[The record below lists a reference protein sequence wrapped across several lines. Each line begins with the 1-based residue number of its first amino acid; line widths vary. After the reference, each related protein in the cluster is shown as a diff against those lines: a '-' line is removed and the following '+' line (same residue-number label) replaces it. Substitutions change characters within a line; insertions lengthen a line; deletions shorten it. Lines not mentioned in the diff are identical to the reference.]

1 MFPDGKDIGMSEN
14 LTGLVLKCLGGFYYV
29 QCGDTV
35 YSCRARGKFRKDRIS
50 PYAGDRVNITLS
62 TTPDE
67 NLEGYVQEILPRR
80 NFLVRPPL
88 ANLDKL
94 FVVSSVSDPQ
104 PSTLIIDKTIA
115 AAEIKGIEP
124 VLVFTKTDLD
134 DPTQLKETYG
144 SIGIRCYFVSA
155 VDGVGIDALRPE
167 LKGCISAFTGN
178 SGVGKST
185 LLNALIPELVLE
197 TGEISRKLGRGRHTT
212 RHVELYPVDGGY
224 VADTPGFSTMD
235 IERYELF
242 RKEELPQGFRE
253 FEPYLDECRFTS
265 CSHTCEKGCA
275 VLQAVNDGLIP
286 RSRIESYITMYNEV
300 KDIKEWQ
307 LSKTKNA

>member
-1 MFPDGKDIGMSEN
+1 MSEN

-29 QCGDTV
+29 LCADTV

-50 PYAGDRVNITLS
+50 PYAGDRVTITLS
-62 TTPDE
+62 ETPDE
-67 NLEGYVQEILPRR
+67 NIEGYVQEILPRK
-80 NFLVRPPL
+80 NALVRPPL

-94 FVVSSVSDPQ
+94 FIVSSVSDPQ

-134 DPTQLKETYG
+134 DPTALKEIYG

-155 VDGVGIDALRPE
+155 VDGVGIEALRPE
-167 LKGCISAFTGN
+167 LNGCVSAFTGN

-185 LLNALIPELVLE
+185 LLNALMPKLVLE

-212 RHVELYPVDGGY
+212 RHVELYPVEGGF

-242 RKEELPQGFRE
+242 RKEELPDGFRE
-253 FEPYLDECRFTS
+253 FAPYLGQCRFTS
-265 CSHTCEKGCA
+265 CAHTCEKGCA
-275 VLQAVNDGLIP
+275 VLQAVEDGVIP

-307 LSKTKNA
+307 LSKTKNV